1 MRGFTFLEGEKYRE
15 EYNKWNRF
23 LMENKDKNILFLEL
37 GVGRMTPMFIREP
50 FWNMTYSWPK
60 AFYIA
65 INPQDA
71 LLPKELKEKGFTIK
85 EDIAGVLENAI
96 KRKKEQVGKAGME

>member
-1 MRGFTFLEGEKYRE
+1 
-15 EYNKWNRF
+15 
-23 LMENKDKNILFLEL
+23 MENKDKNILFLEL

-96 KRKKEQVGKAGME
+96 KRKKEQAGKEGME

>member
-1 MRGFTFLEGEKYRE
+1 MAKSLLYC
-15 EYNKWNRF
+15 
-23 LMENKDKNILFLEL
+23 
-37 GVGRMTPMFIREP
+37 
-50 FWNMTYSWPK
+50 S
-60 AFYIA
+60 

-96 KRKKEQVGKAGME
+96 KRKKEQAGKAGME